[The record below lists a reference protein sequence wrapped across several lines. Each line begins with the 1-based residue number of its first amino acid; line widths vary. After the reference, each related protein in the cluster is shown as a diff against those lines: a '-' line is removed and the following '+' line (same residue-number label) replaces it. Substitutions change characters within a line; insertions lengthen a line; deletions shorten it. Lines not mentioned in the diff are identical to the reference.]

1 MSGFFVDYEDTTVIP
16 FDDGVLAGTS
26 VRVRTELSGVEISRL
41 TTSGI
46 GAEIGEDGTVKPVL
60 AEGMI
65 ADSDLRKLIAW
76 VRGWTFPK
84 SATAKSAPEWR
95 PGVSDFEKLRPA
107 HQAQLLA
114 AITRHEEQV
123 ALESVPVES
132 PLPEASGS
140 QTPDAPVTNDGTT
153 REPASLKSASTS
165 PEPSTIT
172 TPA

>member
-1 MSGFFVDYEDTTVIP
+1 MSGFFVDYDDTTVIP
-16 FDDGVLAGTS
+16 FTDGPLAGTHI
-26 VRVRTELSGVEISRL
+26 RVRTELSGVEISRL

-95 PGVSDFEKLRPA
+95 PEIRDFEKLRPA

-114 AITRHEEQV
+114 ALAKHEQAV
-123 ALESVPVES
+123 TLEAQPVES

-140 QTPDAPVTNDGTT
+140 PTPTTPDAIDTT
-153 REPASLKSASTS
+153 T
-165 PEPSTIT
+165 PEPVIETAS
-172 TPA
+172 